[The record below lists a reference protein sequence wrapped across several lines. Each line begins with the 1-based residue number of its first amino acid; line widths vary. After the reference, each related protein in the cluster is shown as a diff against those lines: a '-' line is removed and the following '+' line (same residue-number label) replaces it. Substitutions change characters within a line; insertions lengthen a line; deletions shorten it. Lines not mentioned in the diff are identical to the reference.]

1 MLGGVLLG
9 GGLLVGGALI
19 SNGEDF
25 LGHSLSTVS
34 SAGKNRQLACN
45 NKQLCYNQSYVT

>member
-19 SNGEDF
+19 ANGDDF

-34 SAGKNRQLACN
+34 SAGK
-45 NKQLCYNQSYVT
+45 KESEYSPTQSLQ